1 MSRRAW
7 GLGAALLLVAGCAHS
22 LTRLQKPDD
31 ADKDR
36 EKEAEVKTVGD
47 YTAFGNAEPIP
58 VSGVGLVVGLAGT
71 GGDAPPGAYRQMLE
85 KDLRAHKVEHIKELL
100 ASPEVSLVLV
110 SGLIPAGAHKGDPFD
125 VEITL
130 PPQSRTTSL
139 HGGYLR
145 ECVLFNYDSTKHLD
159 PNYAGANRTL
169 LGHPFAKA
177 EGGVLTE
184 LTEGDK
190 PADPRRGHVW
200 GGARSNIDR
209 PFYLIVNSD
218 QQRAP
223 VVQHLSDRVNETFRG
238 PVRGALSDVATA
250 KTTSYLVLRVPEQYK
265 HNLQRYLRVVRL
277 IPYDGVP
284 PEQHAYRQRLR
295 EHLLDPKHTV
305 TAALRLEA
313 LGPDGLPAL
322 RTGLKSEHSLV
333 RFSSAEALA
342 YLGAP
347 EAGEPLANL
356 IQEKPLLRAYCLTAL
371 ASLDEAVSHVKLRE
385 LMADGDV
392 EARYGAFRAL
402 RALDEREPAIGGEM
416 LNSSFWLHRVSPD
429 GPPLVHVSTSR
440 RPEVVLFGRDPL
452 LVPQFYFLA
461 GEFTVTAAPND
472 RVCTVSRL
480 SASNGTDRRQCPLA
494 LEAVIHCMADMGA
507 LYPEVVE
514 LLRQV
519 AAYQCLNCPVAVDAL
534 PQAPS
539 VFELARR
546 GAAGGD
552 LSKPDDQDILKAKDD
567 FGATPSLYEKGQAA
581 KSRATA
587 SATTSARADAR
598 PAH

>member
-7 GLGAALLLVAGCAHS
+7 GLGAALLAVAGCAHG

-31 ADKDR
+31 ADKNM

-71 GGDAPPGAYRQMLE
+71 GGDAPPGPYRQMLE
-85 KDLRAHKVEHIKELL
+85 KDLRARKVEHVKELL

-110 SGLIPAGAHKGDPFD
+110 SGTIPAGAHKGDPFD
-125 VEITL
+125 VDVTL

-139 HGGYLR
+139 RGGCLR
-145 ECVLFNYDSTKHLD
+145 ECVLYNYDSTKHLD
-159 PNYAGANRTL
+159 PNFAGPNRTL
-169 LGHPFAKA
+169 LGHPFAKV
-177 EGGVLTE
+177 EGAVLTD
-184 LTEGDK
+184 LSEGDK
-190 PADPRRGHVW
+190 PADLRRGHIW
-200 GGARSNIDR
+200 GGARSNIER
-209 PFYLIVNSD
+209 PFYLIVNGD

-223 VVQHLSDRVNETFRG
+223 VVQRLADRVNETFRG
-238 PVRGALSDVATA
+238 PVRGTLSDVATA
-250 KTTSYLVLRVPEQYK
+250 KTTSYIVLRVPEQYK

-284 PEQHAYRQRLR
+284 PEAHAYLQRLR
-295 EHLLDPKHTV
+295 EQLLDPRHTV

-313 LGPDGLPAL
+313 LGPDGVSAL
-322 RTGLKSEHSLV
+322 RAGLEREHSLV

-347 EAGEPLANL
+347 EAGETLARL
-356 IQEKPLLRAYCLTAL
+356 IEEKPLLRAYCLTAL
-371 ASLDEAVSHVKLRE
+371 ASLDEAVSRVKLRE
-385 LMADGDV
+385 LLAAGDA

-402 RALDEREPAIGGEM
+402 RALDEHEPAVQGEL
-416 LNSSFWLHRVSPD
+416 LNNSFWLHHACATAS
-429 GPPLVHVSTSR
+429 PLVHLSTSR
-440 RPEVVLFGRDPL
+440 RPEVVLFGREPT
-452 LVPQFYFLA
+452 LVPQLYFLA
-461 GEFTVTAAPND
+461 GEFTITAGPGD
-472 RVCTVSRL
+472 GVCTVSRL
-480 SASNGTDRRQCPLA
+480 SATSGTDRRQCPLA
-494 LEAVIHCMADMGA
+494 LEAVIRSMADMGA
-507 LYPEVVE
+507 LYPEIVE

-519 AAYQCLNCPVAVDAL
+519 ENYQCLNCAIAVDAL

-552 LSKPDDQDILKAKDD
+552 LSQPDDQEILKAKDD
-567 FGATPSLYEKGQAA
+567 FGATPSLYEKGARAPAHPAA
-581 KSRATA
+581 RATA
-587 SATTSARADAR
+587 SDKPSARESR
-598 PAH
+598 